1 MAEAKPLIFVVD
13 DDRGMLRLIEK
24 TLQREGFTTAAAASA
39 REAIE
44 WLQKNQPALML
55 LDLKLQDVE
64 GKEVI
69 NQLATLGLSVPF
81 VVITGQG
88 DERVAVEMMKRGALD
103 YLVKDVQF
111 QEFVPTIVQRS
122 LKQLERER
130 MLAAA
135 EESLRREHE
144 FASAILNTSGALMSV
159 IDREGRFVRFNKA
172 CEQLSGYSADE
183 VIGKKAWEILA
194 SADEAEAIQ
203 KVYQRLFA
211 GEDNIKS
218 ESHIIPRR
226 GEPRLIAWSRTALRN
241 REGELEYVIASGIDI
256 TERRRL
262 EEEVL
267 RISELEQ
274 RRIGQD
280 LHDGLCQHLAGI
292 ELMTQALEQN
302 LQKSSRSNAPRA
314 AEIAA
319 QVRESIRQ
327 TKQLARGLSP
337 VSLEENGLM
346 SALHELAA
354 NITSMFSVNCVFRCD
369 SPILIGDNAT
379 ATHLFRIAQEA
390 VSNANRHGHAKNI
403 EIILQKTPQRILL
416 VVNDD
421 GKGLPEKSVASHGMG
436 MRIMQYRAGMIRGS
450 FVVQHLKEGGTTVV
464 CSVATPP
471 SASTP

>member
-24 TLQREGFTTAAAASA
+24 TLQREGFTTAVAASA
-39 REAIE
+39 RDAIE

-55 LDLKLQDVE
+55 LDLKLQDME

-69 NQLATLGLSVPF
+69 NQLAALGLSVPF

-135 EESLRREHE
+135 EEGLRREHE

-172 CEQLSGYSADE
+172 CEQLSGYGADE
-183 VIGKKAWEILA
+183 VKGKKVWEILVLPE
-194 SADEAEAIQ
+194 EAESIQ

-211 GEDNIKS
+211 GEDNVKS
-218 ESHIIPRR
+218 ESHIIPRQ

-319 QVRESIRQ
+319 QIRESIRQ

-354 NITSMFSVNCVFRCD
+354 NITSMFRVNCVFRCET
-369 SPILIGDNAT
+369 PVLIGDNST

-390 VSNANRHGHAKNI
+390 VSNAIRHGHAKNI

-421 GKGLPEKSVASHGMG
+421 GDGLPKKSAASHGMG
-436 MRIMQYRAGMIRGS
+436 LRIMQYRAGMIRGS
-450 FVVQHLKEGGTTVV
+450 FAVQHRNGGGTTVV

-471 SASTP
+471 GASTP